1 MIISLWAIPTVYYV
15 TPSSYVRTT
24 YVPSLGSCVPLRD
37 GFELGYTLMMAVYL
51 TSSLLTIASA
61 VYLCHKIIHIKA
73 YISELHRC
81 GMDKG
86 KLSKSQRL
94 KELLKEQ
101 VKPTIAVFIVGG
113 IDALGILLNGMI
125 VIFLRVFATPIEH
138 FQFYQIIIVPL
149 FFLQSLSHSLSFGF
163 YNKTI
168 RDEMR
173 PCYPK
178 RSRVIVLNRQ

>member
-1 MIISLWAIPTVYYV
+1 MIISLWAIPTVFYV
-15 TPSSYVRTT
+15 TPSSNVRTT
-24 YVPSLGSCVPLRD
+24 YVPSLGSCAPLRD
-37 GFELGYTLMMAVYL
+37 GFELDFILIMAVYL
-51 TSSLLTIASA
+51 TFSLLTITSA
-61 VYLCHKIIHIKA
+61 VYLRHKIIHIKA
-73 YISELHRC
+73 YICELQRC

-101 VKPTIAVFIVGG
+101 VKPTIGVFVVGG
-113 IDALGILLNGMI
+113 IDALGVLLNGMI
-125 VIFLRVFATPIEH
+125 IIFLRVFTTPIEQ

-168 RDEMR
+168 RDEMH

-178 RSRVIVLNRQ
+178 RSRVIVLNR